1 MISINDISRLAKSNR
16 LKLHQQEKHY
26 IQTATLSGIYTAL
39 VDELVFKGGTALFFF
54 YGLDRFSED
63 LDFTQMKQY
72 NQNKLKS
79 TISDVLNL
87 IHITHEIKALK
98 SIQGRTLKLKSIGPL
113 YKGPRSESFV
123 TIEISERNDLFLSPE
138 IKEIVPIYDD
148 LRPFTIPV
156 MKKEEILAEK
166 VRALMIRGKARDLYD
181 LAYLIKK
188 GVTFDYTLINKK
200 LSYYKTIFDPEEF
213 FQKVK
218 SIKTLW
224 QSELH
229 GLVQKT
235 PSYDETFHFVFENL
249 KQ

>member
-1 MISINDISRLAKSNR
+1 MISINDINRFAKANR
-16 LKLHQQEKHY
+16 LKPHQQEKHY
-26 IQTATLSGIYTAL
+26 IQTAILAGIYTAL
-39 VDELVFKGGTALFFF
+39 TDELIFKGGTALFLF

-63 LDFTQMKQY
+63 LDFTQIKQY
-72 NQNKLKS
+72 DQKKFR
-79 TISDVLNL
+79 TAISDVLNL
-87 IHITHEIKALK
+87 INISHELK
-98 SIQGRTLKLKSIGPL
+98 TDKSLEGKNLKLKAIGPL
-113 YKGPRSESFV
+113 FKGPRSESFV
-123 TIEISERNDLFLSPE
+123 TIEISERNDVFLSPE

-181 LAYLIKK
+181 LVFLIKK
-188 GVTFDYTLINKK
+188 DVSLDHTLIDKK
-200 LSYYKTIFDPEEF
+200 LSYYKKTYNQEEF
-213 FQKVK
+213 IQKVK

-235 PSYDETFHFVFENL
+235 PSYDDALKFVL
-249 KQ
+249 KKL

>member
-1 MISINDISRLAKSNR
+1 MISINDISRLAKANR
-16 LKLHQQEKHY
+16 LKPHQQEKHY
-26 IQTATLSGIYTAL
+26 IQTATLAGIYTAL
-39 VDELVFKGGTALFFF
+39 ADEIVFKGGTALFLF

-72 NQNKLKS
+72 DQNKLKT

-87 IHITHEIKALK
+87 IHITHEIKTEKSLK
-98 SIQGRTLKLKSIGPL
+98 GKTLKVKAIGPL
-113 YKGPRSESFV
+113 FKGPRSESFV
-123 TIEISERNDLFLSPE
+123 KIEISERNDVFLSPE

-181 LAYLIKK
+181 LAFLIKK
-188 GVTFDYTLINKK
+188 GVSFDYVLINKK
-200 LSYYKTIFDPEEF
+200 LTYYKKTFNPEEF
-213 FQKVK
+213 IQKAK

-229 GLVQKT
+229 GLVQKA
-235 PSYDETFHFVFENL
+235 PSYDDALHLTL
-249 KQ
+249 KQLKQ